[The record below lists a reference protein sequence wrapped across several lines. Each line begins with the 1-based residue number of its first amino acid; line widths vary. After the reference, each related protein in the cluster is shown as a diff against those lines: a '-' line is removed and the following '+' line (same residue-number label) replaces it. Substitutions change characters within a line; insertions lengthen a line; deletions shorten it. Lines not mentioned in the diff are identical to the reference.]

1 MNSDRSSNVSTGDLE
16 SSSSQKSGTNYGTSI
31 FQRQQAQTLNRPLTT
46 TEKIFSCLPD
56 KKEYTKAFGAFGIC
70 FLLLFVSIMN
80 IFSIVTSPG
89 KFVCI
94 FTMAVIAAL
103 VGLAFWNGPQ
113 QYMNKMFEKVNLVKT
128 VVLLGSMI
136 LSLWFSL
143 ITQSYILSLI
153 FTIIEF
159 NAIMLYF
166 CNTFPIAN
174 GGIEQVK
181 N

>member
-1 MNSDRSSNVSTGDLE
+1 M
-16 SSSSQKSGTNYGTSI
+16 
-31 FQRQQAQTLNRPLTT
+31 NRPLTA
-46 TEKIFSCLPD
+46 TEKLFSRLSD
-56 KKEYTKAFGAFGIC
+56 KKEFTKAFGAFGIC
-70 FLLLFVSIMN
+70 GLLLFVSIMN
-80 IFSIVTSPG
+80 VFSIVTSPG

-103 VGLAFWNGPQ
+103 VGLAYWNGPQ

-128 VVLLGSMI
+128 VVLLGSMV
-136 LSLWFSL
+136 LSLWASL
-143 ITQSYILSLI
+143 IQGSYILSLL

-166 CNTFPIAN
+166 CNTFPLAN

-181 N
+181 Q